1 MPGIEMTDRNRL
13 FRRQMLDILLALLLA
28 ISLALVT
35 VDTAQAQKRVPAGN
49 DSAGFSFSTGSVN
62 AAGRLVSPGEPIISY
77 RLDIAMLA
85 GIDDRPTITVYG
97 DGRVTVHYPVY
108 MKKAGDYEMQL
119 EEDELVSLVQS
130 FSANGVLDFDGKKV
144 KQKIREKRD
153 QRRAKGQL
161 YAISDST
168 ETIIDVRL
176 DEYQKDR
183 SAKAVKRF
191 HKRFRW
197 TDIEHDARRYPQQR
211 EIVDANRSV
220 QRLRGL
226 MKDHRL
232 VRRR

>member
-1 MPGIEMTDRNRL
+1 MPVFDMTRRIFIYVL
-13 FRRQMLDILLALLLA
+13 FALTLFGV
-28 ISLALVT
+28 SQV
-35 VDTAQAQKRVPAGN
+35 QAQKRVPAGI
-49 DSAGFSFSTGSVN
+49 DSAGFSFSTG
-62 AAGRLVSPGEPIISY
+62 ISGNTAEVADLSDPVIHY
-77 RLDIAMLA
+77 QLNIAMLA

-130 FSANGVLDFDGKKV
+130 LSANGVLDFDEKKA
-144 KQKIREKRD
+144 KQKIREKKG

-168 ETIIDVRL
+168 ETVIDVRL
-176 DEYQKDR
+176 DEYQKDS

-211 EIVDANRSV
+211 EIIDANRSV
-220 QRLRGL
+220 QQLRGL

-232 VRRR
+232 VRR